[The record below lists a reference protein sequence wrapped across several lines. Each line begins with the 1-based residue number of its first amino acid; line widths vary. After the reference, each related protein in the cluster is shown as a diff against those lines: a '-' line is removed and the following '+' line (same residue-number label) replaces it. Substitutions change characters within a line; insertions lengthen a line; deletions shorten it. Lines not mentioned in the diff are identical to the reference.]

1 MTQAVDRLNP
11 SSWPDDLIRAMN
23 AIPAADCIHVAVSGG
38 LDSIFLLHAVSVW
51 FGERGKVSVCA
62 LHVNHQLQRAAATME
77 TCCRRTCDLLGIPLS
92 VTTVDVAVGENL
104 ENRARN
110 ARYAVFEEQLQAG
123 ELLLMAH
130 HANDQAETVL
140 FRLIR
145 GSGSRGL
152 AGIPR
157 ERALGDGCLFRP
169 LLDLPRERIRA
180 LATAWQLDWVDDP
193 SNDDPSIDR
202 NFLRH
207 RVIEPLSV
215 RWPGVISSLGRS
227 ARQSAEATE
236 LGHKLAQLQLR
247 DIRDEQG
254 RLAIAGL
261 SALSQA
267 EQKNLLRWWLID
279 RHLEP
284 PGAVRLEQGLHDLLV
299 ASADRLPELVGENY
313 AIRRF
318 QGHLYCV
325 VGEHEPPPEPITWNP
340 LDTVVWA
347 GGYLRT
353 IGDGVPDRQF
363 TVTVRTGGERLR
375 PRPGGPTRPLKK
387 WLQEQGVPPWER
399 ERLPLVWAGDELVA
413 VGSFW
418 LSPTLFDNPQ
428 KASWR
433 IIWGRDCR

>member
-1 MTQAVDRLNP
+1 M
-11 SSWPDDLIRAMN
+11 S
-23 AIPAADCIHVAVSGG
+23 AIPAADRIHVAVSGG
-38 LDSIFLLHAVSVW
+38 LDSIFLLHVVSAWFRQGGDVSVH
-51 FGERGKVSVCA
+51 A
-62 LHVNHQLQRAAATME
+62 IHVNHQLQAAAGAMDA
-77 TCCRRTCDLLGIPLS
+77 CCRRTCDSLRIPLN
-92 VTTVDVAVGENL
+92 VTTVEVAAGESL
-104 ENRARN
+104 ENQARK
-110 ARYAVFEEQLQAG
+110 ARYAVFESQLQAG

-130 HANDQAETVL
+130 HADDQAETVL

-169 LLDLPRERIRA
+169 LLELSRERIHS
-180 LATAWQLDWVDDP
+180 LATTWQLDWVDDP
-193 SNDDPSIDR
+193 TNDDPSIDR

-207 RVIEPLSV
+207 RIIEPLSQ
-215 RWPGVISSLGRS
+215 RWPGVVSSMGRS

-247 DIRDEQG
+247 DIRDERE

-261 SALSQA
+261 RALSQA

-279 RHLEP
+279 QHLEP
-284 PGAVRLEQGLHDLLV
+284 PSAVRLEQGLNDLL
-299 ASADRLPELVGENY
+299 AAAEDRLPELVGDNY
-313 AIRRF
+313 MIRRF

-325 VGEHEPPPEPITWNP
+325 VGEHEPPLKPIVWNA

-353 IGDGVPDRQF
+353 IGDDVPDRQF
-363 TVTVRTGGERLR
+363 TVTARTGGERLR
-375 PRPGGPTRPLKK
+375 PRMDGPSRPLKK
-387 WLQEQGVPPWER
+387 WLQEQGMPPWER
-399 ERLPLVWAGDELVA
+399 KVLPLVWAGDELVA
-413 VGSFW
+413 VGDFW
-418 LSPTLFDNPQ
+418 MSPALFDNPE

-433 IIWGRDCR
+433 IVWERDCR